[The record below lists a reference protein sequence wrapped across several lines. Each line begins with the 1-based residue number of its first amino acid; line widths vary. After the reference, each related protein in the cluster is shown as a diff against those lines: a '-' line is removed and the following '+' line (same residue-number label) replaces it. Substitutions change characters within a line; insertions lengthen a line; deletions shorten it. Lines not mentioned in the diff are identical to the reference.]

1 MTMKKIF
8 VLLMSMMIMTNVF
21 ATAKQSVV
29 DSLTING
36 VTVCINDEYTVFRT
50 DMSEFDSAKLVTMFP
65 VTILT
70 EGSPSDW
77 AFITEDKDGTFYLSY
92 ESVKLKVCEE
102 GIFSISSSEYDKV
115 EKTGV
120 VDDDEFASFA
130 SPMGKAKHKYVW
142 GFDEQHKLYIVVYSR
157 A

>member
-1 MTMKKIF
+1 MKNIF
-8 VLLMSMMIMTNVF
+8 VLLVSMLIVTNVF
-21 ATAKQSVV
+21 ATAKPVV
-29 DSLTING
+29 DSLTIDG
-36 VTVCINDEYTVFRT
+36 VTVCINEEGTVFKT
-50 DMSEFDSAKLVTMFP
+50 DMSEFGSAKLVAVYP

-70 EGSPSDW
+70 KGPASDW
-77 AFITEDKDGTFYLSY
+77 AFITKGKDGAFYLSY

-102 GIFSISSSEYDKV
+102 GIFLISSSEYDKV